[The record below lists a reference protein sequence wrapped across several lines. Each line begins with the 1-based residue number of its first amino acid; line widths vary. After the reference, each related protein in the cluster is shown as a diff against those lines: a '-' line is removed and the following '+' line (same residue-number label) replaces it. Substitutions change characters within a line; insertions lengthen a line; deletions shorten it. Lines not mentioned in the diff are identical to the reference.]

1 MKLEESSLTRKK
13 HEKNERIRILYVNV
27 VFYEIADILHRW
39 VKFWN
44 KAIKIYFYNS
54 IKLKFIFLVLFFI

>member
-27 VFYEIADILHRW
+27 VFYEIADILHR
-39 VKFWN
+39 
-44 KAIKIYFYNS
+44 
-54 IKLKFIFLVLFFI
+54 